1 MCNHPK
7 TIYSCNHAQ
16 IGEKAV
22 RPCQAQRDFLA
33 GKGGSSGPCDTVR
46 SHPLSTVKQ
55 AFECAYCADKRAA
68 LDAKLTKARALIAEA
83 KKSLGQKE
91 GLAAAAAAPLTTEG
105 PAQAGT
111 KAEEAE
117 AEAEVKDSADSDS
130 AATVITWRGSS
141 SEDDE
146 DFEPELD
153 SVRAFLKNKLAAED
167 AHLMMWSA

>member
-7 TIYSCNHAQ
+7 TIYSCNHVQVA
-16 IGEKAV
+16 EKAV
-22 RPCQAQRDFLA
+22 RPCQAQRDFLS
-33 GKGGSSGPCDTVR
+33 GKGGSSGPCDAVQ
-46 SHPLSTVKQ
+46 SHPLSTVRH

-83 KKSLGQKE
+83 KKTLGQKE
-91 GLAAAAAAPLTTEG
+91 GTAAAAAPLTTEG
-105 PAQAGT
+105 PAQAET

-117 AEAEVKDSADSDS
+117 AEAEAKDSADSDS
-130 AATVITWRGSS
+130 AATVISWRGSS

-153 SVRAFLKNKLAAED
+153 SVRAFLKKKLAAKD